1 MTIPDA
7 RDDER
12 TGRRSAHEHYV
23 HQHWFRRYEFLWAML
38 ALLVLYA
45 VFLLPNTRKPSTAQ
59 WGLIAVF
66 FLGLL
71 AWVGTLTTDDEKP
84 TWMGALAA
92 VVLLLVFSW
101 LFYRYSGAQWSKL
114 TFVFLNK
121 AVMEGE
127 WGPLSE
133 GLLVT
138 LEIAILSAILGVLTG
153 LILAVL
159 RSLNNWMLNLIII
172 AYVDVIRATPL
183 IVLLV
188 VVYYALPYVGI
199 LLSAVMSGVLALT
212 LNCSAYTSEIF
223 RAGIESIHGGQVE
236 AARSLGLSPMKTM
249 RLVILPQ
256 AFRVVVPP
264 LTSTLVGL
272 LKDTAVCSVASIVE
286 LLRAALQIQAWKANP
301 TPLIAATIIYLLIL
315 IPLTRL
321 SNRLEVRMK
330 AGFGARR

>member
-1 MTIPDA
+1 MTPSDPRHETRA
-7 RDDER
+7 RR
-12 TGRRSAHEHYV
+12 QLGHEHYM
-23 HQHWFRRYEFLWAML
+23 HQPLFRRYEFLGAML
-38 ALLVLYA
+38 VVLVLYA
-45 VFLLPNTRKPSTAQ
+45 VFLLPNTQRPSTGQ
-59 WGLIAVF
+59 WAVIIMF
-66 FLGLL
+66 FLLVM
-71 AWVGTLTTDDEKP
+71 AWVGTLTTDDKKP

-92 VVLLLVFSW
+92 VVLLFVFGW
-101 LFYRYSGAQWSKL
+101 LFYRYSGAQWKKL
-114 TFVFLNK
+114 VFVFLNQG
-121 AVMEGE
+121 VMEGE

-159 RSLNNWMLNLIII
+159 RSLNNWMLNLVII
-172 AYVDVIRATPL
+172 AYVDVVRATPL

-188 VVYYALPYVGI
+188 VVYYALPYMGI
-199 LLSAVMSGVLALT
+199 LMSAVMSGILALT

-223 RAGIESIHGGQVE
+223 RAGIESIHAGQVE
-236 AARSLGLSPMKTM
+236 AARSLGLTSMKTM

-330 AGFGARR
+330 TRFGVRR

>member
-1 MTIPDA
+1 M
-7 RDDER
+7 
-12 TGRRSAHEHYV
+12 
-23 HQHWFRRYEFLWAML
+23 HQPLFRRYEFLGAML
-38 ALLVLYA
+38 VVLVLYA
-45 VFLLPNTRKPSTAQ
+45 VFLLPNTQRPSTGQ
-59 WGLIAVF
+59 WAVIIMF
-66 FLGLL
+66 FLLVM

-92 VVLLLVFSW
+92 VVLLFVFGW
-101 LFYRYSGAQWSKL
+101 LFYRYSGAQWNKL
-114 TFVFLNK
+114 VFVFLNQG
-121 AVMEGE
+121 VMEGE

-138 LEIAILSAILGVLTG
+138 LEIAIFSAILGVLTG

-159 RSLNNWMLNLIII
+159 RSLNNWMLNLVII

-188 VVYYALPYVGI
+188 VVYYALPYMGI
-199 LLSAVMSGVLALT
+199 LMSAVMSGILALT

-223 RAGIESIHGGQVE
+223 RAGIESIHAGQVE
-236 AARSLGLSPMKTM
+236 AARSLGLTSMKTM

-330 AGFGARR
+330 TRFGVRR

>member
-1 MTIPDA
+1 
-7 RDDER
+7 
-12 TGRRSAHEHYV
+12 
-23 HQHWFRRYEFLWAML
+23 ML
-38 ALLVLYA
+38 VVLVLYA
-45 VFLLPNTRKPSTAQ
+45 IFLLPNTQKPSRTQ
-59 WGLIAVF
+59 WALITGF
-66 FLGLL
+66 FLLVL
-71 AWVGTLTTDDEKP
+71 AWVGSLTTDDEKP
-84 TWMGALAA
+84 TWMGAVAA
-92 VVLLLVFSW
+92 VAFLFVFGW

-114 TFVFLNK
+114 VFVFLNK
-121 AVMEGE
+121 GVMEGE
-127 WGPLSE
+127 WVPLLE
-133 GLLVT
+133 GLWVT

-183 IVLLV
+183 IVLVV

-199 LLSAVMSGVLALT
+199 LLSAVLSGILALT
-212 LNCSAYTSEIF
+212 LNCSAYASEIF
-223 RAGIESIHGGQVE
+223 RSGIESIHAGQVE
-236 AARSLGLSPMKTM
+236 ASRSLGLSSMKTM

-264 LTSTLVGL
+264 LTSTLTGL

-301 TPLIAATIIYLLIL
+301 TPLIAATVIYLLIL

-330 AGFGARR
+330 TRLGSAR